1 MQAYQIE
8 DECRIEGHVEWMS
21 YKEYSEFIDE
31 LTGHNVEYISVT
43 PVARQYHFIRQG
55 FEEFLTECDTTAA
68 MAMDEGAFVLYDVT
82 REEAFEYTEYH
93 ENADSLQVH

>member
-21 YKEYSEFIDE
+21 YDEYSAFIDE

-43 PVARQYHFIRQG
+43 PVARQYHFIRDCSM
-55 FEEFLTECDTTAA
+55 EYLTESDDTAG
-68 MAMDEGAFVLYDVT
+68 MAELEGMFVLYDVA
-82 REEAFEYTEYH
+82 REEAFEHAEFH
-93 ENADSLQVH
+93 SSPHDLPVH

>member
-43 PVARQYHFIRQG
+43 PVARQYHFVQDCSM
-55 FEEFLTECDTTAA
+55 EYLTESDDTAA
-68 MAMDEGAFVLYDVT
+68 MAMNEGCSSCT
-82 REEAFEYTEYH
+82 T
-93 ENADSLQVH
+93 